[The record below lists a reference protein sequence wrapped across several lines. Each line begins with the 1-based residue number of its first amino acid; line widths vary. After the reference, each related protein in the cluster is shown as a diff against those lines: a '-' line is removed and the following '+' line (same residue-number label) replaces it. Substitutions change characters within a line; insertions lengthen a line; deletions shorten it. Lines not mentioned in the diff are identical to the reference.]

1 MQDTLRIRRVRDIEC
16 QELAPVCTLPS
27 CTVRTVIGIL
37 LPGRSKSSNKSS
49 TWFSIETTL
58 YMESGRVGNVV
69 TRLMCAVKLSTI
81 LMRAGKLGNL
91 LLCAGKLSPILMRA
105 GKLGN
110 LLLCAGKLSTILL
123 RAGRP
128 SNLLLHAGKQST
140 I

>member
-1 MQDTLRIRRVRDIEC
+1 MK
-16 QELAPVCTLPS
+16 
-27 CTVRTVIGIL
+27 GIL
-37 LPGRSKSSNKSS
+37 LPGRSKSSKKSA

-58 YMESGRVGNVV
+58 YMESGRVGNVL

-91 LLCAGKLSPILMRA
+91 LLR
-105 GKLGN
+105 
-110 LLLCAGKLSTILL
+110 AGKLSTLLL
-123 RAGRP
+123 RAGRL